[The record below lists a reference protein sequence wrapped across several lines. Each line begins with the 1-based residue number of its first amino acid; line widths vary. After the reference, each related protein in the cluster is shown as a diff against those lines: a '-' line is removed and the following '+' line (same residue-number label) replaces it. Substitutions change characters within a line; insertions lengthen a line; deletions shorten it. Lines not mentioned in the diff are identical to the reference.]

1 MMLPGLNEEH
11 TICVP
16 GRDFS
21 MNLIGLELKKKRSTR
36 RLKFDIIQCNS
47 HPK

>member
-21 MNLIGLELKKKRSTR
+21 MNLIGLELKKKKKYKEVKIWYH
-36 RLKFDIIQCNS
+36 LV
-47 HPK
+47 

>member
-36 RLKFDIIQCNS
+36 LKFDIIQCNS

>member
-21 MNLIGLELKKKRSTR
+21 MNLIGLELKKRSTR
-36 RLKFDIIQCNS
+36 RLKFD
-47 HPK
+47 